1 LACQLRDRSGTT
13 HLFCGHL
20 HRNVSG
26 LWAGHLFATLKS
38 PHVQF
43 DLDIVGSKLVR
54 SKEPPGYGGIL
65 VDRDGVVVS
74 YRDMPA
80 S

>member
-1 LACQLRDRSGTT
+1 VIWRP
-13 HLFCGHL
+13 
-20 HRNVSG
+20 
-26 LWAGHLFATLKS
+26 FATLKS

-43 DLDIVGSKLVR
+43 DLDMVGSTLVR
-54 SKEPPGYGGIL
+54 SKEPPGYGMIL
-65 VDRDGVVVS
+65 VDRDGVIVT

>member
-1 LACQLRDRSGTT
+1 VIWRP
-13 HLFCGHL
+13 
-20 HRNVSG
+20 
-26 LWAGHLFATLKS
+26 FATLKS

-54 SKEPPGYGGIL
+54 SKEPPGYGVIL
-65 VDRDGVVVS
+65 VDRDGVVVN